1 MARKPVQPTEMAMEE
16 NVYTPPEATH
26 GPQWLSA
33 LPPAL
38 PALSLAGSARLTR
51 FFSWM
56 LLLGFLV
63 LLFGIAFLP
72 WRQFVSGS
80 GRVIAFNPLDRRIN
94 IEAQV
99 PGRVKHLHV
108 SEGQR
113 VKKGE
118 LLVEIQD
125 NDPNLLNNL
134 RAQREA
140 IESRRDFALSRVESL
155 VAQITQQDLAKTQA
169 LDGAE
174 QRVAGAK
181 IAAETALLN
190 FNRTEALFGKGLASK
205 RDHELASLQRGA
217 TEADL
222 KSAQAALKRTSNDF
236 DAITASIHAQ
246 KGSALADVA
255 AAERDLSVIDIQIN
269 QSSQQEVESPRDG
282 IVLQIAANDGTYLRP
297 GSLICV
303 IIPETDSRFVEVWL
317 DGNDVPLLHP
327 RKEENGVVS
336 PGSSVRIA
344 FEGWPAIQ
352 AIGWPQLAVGT
363 FPGEVVFV
371 DATDDGKG
379 KFRVVIGPA
388 KEAIERGGLAAS
400 SGWPNKDR
408 WLRQGARANAWVLLE
423 EVPLWFELWRQV
435 NGFPPLSAGGQFAPA
450 K

>member
-1 MARKPVQPTEMAMEE
+1 MEE
-16 NVYTPPEATH
+16 NVKTPLGATH
-26 GPQWLSA
+26 ETQRLIA

-38 PALSLAGSARLTR
+38 PALSLAGSARFTR
-51 FFSWM
+51 LFSWF
-56 LLLGFLV
+56 LSLGFLG
-63 LLFGIAFLP
+63 LIFGIAVLP

-99 PGRVKHLHV
+99 SGRVKHLHV
-108 SEGQR
+108 AEGQR
-113 VKKGE
+113 VKKGQ

-140 IESRRDFALSRVESL
+140 IESRRDFAMSRVESL
-155 VAQITQQDLAKTQA
+155 IAQITQQELAKTQA

-246 KGSALADVA
+246 KGSALSDVA
-255 AAERDLSVIDIQIN
+255 SAERDLSVIDIQIN
-269 QSSQQEVESPRDG
+269 QSSRQEVESPRDG
-282 IVLQIAANDGTYLRP
+282 IVLQIAATDGTYLRP

-317 DGNDVPLLHP
+317 DGNDVPLLHVL
-327 RKEENGVVS
+327 REENGVVS

-379 KFRVVIGPA
+379 KFRVVIGPSSDPS
-388 KEAIERGGLAAS
+388 ERGGLAAR

-435 NGFPPLSAGGQFAPA
+435 NGFPPLTAGGQFAPA